1 MLLHGGR
8 ALRPG
13 AAQVEPTDIL
23 IDSDRIV
30 EVGARLARPSDV
42 EAVDTRG
49 FLILPGLINA
59 HTHGHGHLLR
69 RLAGRWT
76 LEELRARAQEAADRA
91 RSRKRRRVA
100 ARGSACPIHRHR
112 LPRRGGHPIPG
123 EPLRRPAG
131 GRPALRAA
139 PLPGAP
145 EPRQDYPESH
155 SGEMESR
162 R

>member
-69 RLAGRWT
+69 GLAGRWT

-91 RSRKRRRVA
+91 RSRNAAAWQLAAQLAPYIATACRAAVA
-100 ARGSACPIHRHR
+100 TPYPVNRY
-112 LPRRGGHPIPG
+112 
-123 EPLRRPAG
+123 
-131 GRPALRAA
+131 AA
-139 PLPGAP
+139 PLADAP
-145 EPRQDYPESH
+145 R
-155 SGEMESR
+155 
-162 R
+162 